1 MTDPVS
7 VNSVPANPV
16 PEGVAGTSDADR
28 PLTAREH
35 GVRWGDQW
43 DDTPLPKLPMS
54 RLAGLAARLIST
66 YWWYTAEGTGVS
78 AAGLGVLAALEA
90 EDGLRSG
97 EVAARSWVTPP
108 MVSYLADV
116 LERNGYLRRR
126 RDPHDRRVVHLH
138 LTSNGREKLQEARE
152 HVAARWKTAFDYM
165 DPADEPVIRR
175 FLLSTV
181 DRFGELMD
189 KEQI

>member
-1 MTDPVS
+1 MTETAP
-7 VNSVPANPV
+7 NGPAADEAVTSTWPG
-16 PEGVAGTSDADR
+16 PEAGR
-28 PLTAREH
+28 PNTARGF
-35 GVRWGDQW
+35 GVRWGDTW
-43 DDTPLPKLPMS
+43 DETPLDQLPVS
-54 RLAGLAARLIST
+54 RLAGLAARLIGT

-78 AAGLGVLAALEA
+78 AAGLGVLTALEE

-116 LERNGYLRRR
+116 LERDGYLKRR
-126 RDPHDRRVVHLH
+126 RDPSDRRVVHLH
-138 LTSNGREKLQEARE
+138 LTGKGREKLRDARA
-152 HVAARWKTAFDYM
+152 HVAARWQTAFSYV

-181 DRFGELMD
+181 GRFGDLIQQ
-189 KEQI
+189 EQP

>member
-1 MTDPVS
+1 MSETAAGPLPANGSGAAPVS
-7 VNSVPANPV
+7 HPPA
-16 PEGVAGTSDADR
+16 AR
-28 PLTAREH
+28 PRTAREH
-35 GVRWGDQW
+35 GVRWGDRW
-43 DDTPLPKLPMS
+43 DDTPLSELPVA

-66 YWWYTAEGTGVS
+66 YWWYTAEGTGLS
-78 AAGLGVLAALEA
+78 AAGLGVLAVLEE

-126 RDPHDRRVVHLH
+126 RDVRDRRVVHLH
-138 LTSNGREKLQEARE
+138 LTNKGRAKLQEARA
-152 HVAARWKTAFDYM
+152 HVAARWQTAFGYI

-181 DRFGELMD
+181 ERFGDLMD
-189 KEQI
+189 KEQA